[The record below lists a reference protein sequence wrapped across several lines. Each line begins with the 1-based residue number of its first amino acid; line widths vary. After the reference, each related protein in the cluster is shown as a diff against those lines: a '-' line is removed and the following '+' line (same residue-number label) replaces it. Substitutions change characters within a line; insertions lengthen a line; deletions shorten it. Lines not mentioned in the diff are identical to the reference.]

1 MENQKM
7 LVAKYA
13 IDHYIKSNMNLGI
26 GTGTTIYYAIKY
38 LSEKLKSG
46 NLKNLK
52 LYATSSDSKYLLSK
66 EQIPYESNFSKLNK
80 NLDIAIDGADEILL
94 EKKSLI
100 KGMGG
105 AHLMEKVIAYNSET
119 LLIIADET
127 KIVKKLG
134 TKMPIPIEVAQ
145 NAVGFIMTRLEE
157 MNLDTTLRVCKEKK
171 GPIIT
176 DNNNYILDVK
186 MHVENP
192 EGTEKYFKLFP
203 GILEIGIF
211 NHKNTKIV
219 YYQNKQIKEA

>member
-1 MENQKM
+1 
-7 LVAKYA
+7 
-13 IDHYIKSNMNLGI
+13 
-26 GTGTTIYYAIKY
+26 
-38 LSEKLKSG
+38 
-46 NLKNLK
+46 
-52 LYATSSDSKYLLSK
+52 
-66 EQIPYESNFSKLNK
+66 
-80 NLDIAIDGADEILL
+80 
-94 EKKSLI
+94 
-100 KGMGG
+100 
-105 AHLMEKVIAYNSET
+105 MEKVIAYNSET

-157 MNLDTTLRVCKEKK
+157 MNLEATLRICKEKK
-171 GPIIT
+171 GPTIT

-211 NHKNTKIV
+211 NHKNTRIV
-219 YYQNKQIKEA
+219 YYQDKQIKEA

>member
-1 MENQKM
+1 
-7 LVAKYA
+7 
-13 IDHYIKSNMNLGI
+13 
-26 GTGTTIYYAIKY
+26 
-38 LSEKLKSG
+38 
-46 NLKNLK
+46 
-52 LYATSSDSKYLLSK
+52 SK

-157 MNLDTTLRVCKEKK
+157 MNLETTLRVCKEKK

-176 DNNNYILDVK
+176 DNNNYILDV
-186 MHVENP
+186 
-192 EGTEKYFKLFP
+192 
-203 GILEIGIF
+203 
-211 NHKNTKIV
+211 
-219 YYQNKQIKEA
+219 